1 MSYFSHAK
9 PKTMQNRNFRSVHSN
24 ISSIGGNK
32 LQQQNNKAKHSLS
45 PPPQNS
51 NPTTNRQPI
60 IDDDL
65 IFSTPRSELNNPMSD
80 QVLLDESA
88 SKANKDDAKDGDATV
103 TETGERTTEK
113 IAITSPILKRAQPK
127 DLPSY
132 PSRGVQNLE
141 ASAGKAALLAASH
154 SKSPE
159 VWKPAHLPVAG
170 AAASL
175 ANNIRSPEPWNPG
188 PLPTA
193 AAAALLAG
201 DSKPPEVW
209 RPSTPSK
216 SASQAAISVRQ
227 RAHTMPESKRPVQPP
242 QSTPN
247 ALAAAGVAN
256 SPRKLSKPA
265 PKSPPALAY
274 DINKVNALAAQN
286 AQNRLS
292 AASQPRSALPQAQTD
307 KNMSDIL
314 RAASISMAKN
324 MKKSPPLS
332 GGGNLSRQSMPSGTS
347 MPPGSYYSHIPTSPK
362 KVTPADQKL
371 NRKSSTQAASI
382 AASSDLHSVISGDS
396 DERQIRYYPHLEE
409 AARKAASERLARLQ
423 AEHDRARKAS
433 GLPPSW
439 QSGGKAPTT
448 RARSSTAPSSA
459 APKATTAS
467 KAAAAT
473 TTGATPR
480 RQPDATDYARSMKI
494 KSDTAKLTK
503 QIASVDKDRQARD
516 YLAILAVAERNVK
529 SQMQDLE
536 TKVAED
542 QGRVPKHLQAEWDA
556 KAKMLSAEYERKRAE
571 ESEKKKGKINMG
583 GGLWYDQEDLERIAR
598 GNVQPILDEIN
609 VKAEKERARIE
620 ALRVEKETADRERK
634 AEQERAAGVKAETK
648 KAKVLEKAAAKSRR
662 DAEKAEERER
672 KAELKKAQREEK
684 ERVKSG
690 KQTLKAAAVPLPAET
705 RNIEETAGV
714 GADPASDMEELE
726 PRPMS
731 QAGHERVDRERE
743 MHEAAKK
750 EKGWFGSL
758 QKRIAKRVPGTK
770 KKDKSAVG
778 GEVAMPNVAEVDE
791 FDPADNQSIS
801 SISSPERPN
810 STRDV
815 ALAGT
820 VSAVSSDDEAEPA
833 GTVFVGG
840 ARLQAI
846 DATPGVVAGPRYADS
861 DSSSTSS
868 GDLYTA
874 EPRYKGLTSA
884 TYNPGL
890 EDEGLGM
897 PAFIPETSSRRYS
910 TSSDS
915 SLESTGV
922 AEKTFGEEAGPSVT
936 APVTEEESRDTFG
949 STLSGKVKKSLE
961 EFARGGTGTEV
972 PHVSA
977 EGPITHVEP
986 PTPIEEELKAPIM
999 PAATATEGSS
1009 RGSMDSTREK
1019 RSSRFSEIL

>member
-1 MSYFSHAK
+1 MFGTK
-9 PKTMQNRNFRSVHSN
+9 PLDLPDDTSDPS
-24 ISSIGGNK
+24 
-32 LQQQNNKAKHSLS
+32 LQQQ
-45 PPPQNS
+45 
-51 NPTTNRQPI
+51 TNRQP

-80 QVLLDESA
+80 QVLLDET
-88 SKANKDDAKDGDATV
+88 SKNTSSSNKDKDKDAKDGDATATAPATV
-103 TETGERTTEK
+103 ATETGGKFVGTPAT
-113 IAITSPILKRAQPK
+113 TSPLLKRANPK

-159 VWKPAHLPVAG
+159 IWKPDHLPAAG

-175 ANNIRSPEPWNPG
+175 ANNIKSPEPWNPG

-201 DSKPPEVW
+201 DSKPPEAW

-227 RAHTMPESKRPVQPP
+227 RAHTMPESKRPGQQQP
-242 QSTPN
+242 QSTAN
-247 ALAAAGVAN
+247 ALAAAGIAN
-256 SPRKLSKPA
+256 SPKKLSKPA
-265 PKSPPALAY
+265 PKSPPTLAY

-292 AASQPRSALPQAQTD
+292 AASQPRSALPQSQTD

-324 MKKSPPLS
+324 MSKSPPP
-332 GGGNLSRQSMPSGTS
+332 GNNNTTRQNMASGTS

-362 KVTPADQKL
+362 KNTPAEQKL

-382 AASSDLHSVISGDS
+382 AASSDLHSVVSGDS

-439 QSGGKAPTT
+439 QAGGKGPTT

-459 APKATTAS
+459 PKASQAS
-467 KAAAAT
+467 KAAAT
-473 TTGATPR
+473 TTGAAPR

-503 QIASVDKDRQARD
+503 QIDSVDKDRQARD
-516 YLAILAVAERNVK
+516 YLALLAVAERNVK

-571 ESEKKKGKINMG
+571 ETEKKKGKINMG

-620 ALRVEKETADRERK
+620 ALRVEKEAADKEKK
-634 AEQERAAGVKAETK
+634 AEQERVAGVKAETK

-684 ERVKSG
+684 ERVKLE
-690 KQTLKAAAVPLPAET
+690 KQTSKAAAIPLPAET
-705 RNIEETAGV
+705 RNLEETAGV
-714 GADPASDMEELE
+714 GADAGSDMEELE

-770 KKDKSAVG
+770 KKEKGAVG
-778 GEVAMPNVAEVDE
+778 GDVAMPGVAEVDE

-801 SISSPERPN
+801 SISSPERPS

-820 VSAVSSDDEAEPA
+820 VSAVSSDNEAEPP

-840 ARLQAI
+840 AGLQAV
-846 DATPGVVAGPRYADS
+846 DTTPGIVAGPKYVDS

-874 EPRYKGLTSA
+874 EPSYKGLTSA

-915 SLESTGV
+915 SLESAGV
-922 AEKTFGEEAGPSVT
+922 AEKTFGEEAGPSTEVAT
-936 APVTEEESRDTFG
+936 TEEDARDTFG

-972 PHVSA
+972 PQTSMETPV
-977 EGPITHVEP
+977 TQVEP
-986 PTPIEEELKAPIM
+986 PTPIEELKAPVM
-999 PAATATEGSS
+999 PAAAAAATEGSS

>member
-1 MSYFSHAK
+1 MFGTK
-9 PKTMQNRNFRSVHSN
+9 PLDLPDTSDP
-24 ISSIGGNK
+24 
-32 LQQQNNKAKHSLS
+32 SLK
-45 PPPQNS
+45 
-51 NPTTNRQPI
+51 PTTNRQPI
-60 IDDDL
+60 DDDV

-80 QVLLDESA
+80 QALLDET
-88 SKANKDDAKDGDATV
+88 SKATKDAKDVDDATA
-103 TETGERTTEK
+103 ETGDSKPVSSGPVTPGKTTS
-113 IAITSPILKRAQPK
+113 ASPLLKRANPK

-159 VWKPAHLPVAG
+159 LWKPDRLPAAG

-175 ANNIRSPEPWNPG
+175 ANNIKSPEPWNPG

-201 DSKPPEVW
+201 DSKPPEIW

-216 SASQAAISVRQ
+216 SASQAATSVRQ
-227 RAHTMPESKRPVQPP
+227 RAHTMPESKRP
-242 QSTPN
+242 QSTAN

-256 SPRKLSKPA
+256 SPKKLSKPA
-265 PKSPPALAY
+265 PKSPPTLAY
-274 DINKVNALAAQN
+274 DINKINALAAQN

-292 AASQPRSALPQAQTD
+292 AVSQPRSALPQSQTD

-324 MKKSPPLS
+324 MSKSPPPTKS
-332 GGGNLSRQSMPSGTS
+332 TTRTHMSAGTS

-362 KVTPADQKL
+362 KISPAEPKL
-371 NRKSSTQAASI
+371 NRKSSSQAASI
-382 AASSDLHSVISGDS
+382 AASSDLHSVLSGDS

-439 QSGGKAPTT
+439 QAGGKAPTT
-448 RARSSTAPSSA
+448 RARSSTAPSST
-459 APKATTAS
+459 PKPTQGS
-467 KAAAAT
+467 KAAATAAT
-473 TTGATPR
+473 TTAAAPR
-480 RQPDATDYARSMKI
+480 RQPDATDYARSLKI

-503 QIASVDKDRQARD
+503 QMDSVDKDRQARD
-516 YLAILAVAERNVK
+516 YLALLAVAEKNVK
-529 SQMQDLE
+529 ARMQDLE

-598 GNVQPILDEIN
+598 GNVQPILEEIN
-609 VKAEKERARIE
+609 VKAEKERARVE
-620 ALRVEKETADRERK
+620 ALRVEKETADRERR
-634 AEQERAAGVKAETK
+634 AEQERVAGVKAETK

-662 DAEKAEERER
+662 EAEKAEERER

-684 ERVKSG
+684 ERLRTE
-690 KQTLKAAAVPLPAET
+690 KQTQKAAAIPLPAET
-705 RNIEETAGV
+705 SNLEESAGV
-714 GADPASDMEELE
+714 GADSSSDMEELE

-731 QAGHERVDRERE
+731 QAGHDRVDRERE

-758 QKRIAKRVPGTK
+758 QKRLAKRVPGTK
-770 KKDKSAVG
+770 RKEKGNGGG
-778 GEVAMPNVAEVDE
+778 GEVAAMPNLAEVDE
-791 FDPADNQSIS
+791 FDPADNHSIS

-810 STRDV
+810 SARDV

-820 VSAVSSDDEAEPA
+820 VSAVSSDDGVEPA
-833 GTVFVGG
+833 GTAFVSG
-840 ARLQAI
+840 AGLGAI
-846 DATPGVVAGPRYADS
+846 DATTSVAAGARYVDS
-861 DSSSTSS
+861 DSSSTTS

-890 EDEGLGM
+890 DDEGLGM
-897 PAFIPETSSRRYS
+897 PAFVPETSRRYS

-915 SLESTGV
+915 SLESGGV
-922 AEKTFGEEAGPSVT
+922 AEKTFGEASSSAAAAGPTIGS
-936 APVTEEESRDTFG
+936 EEGEGRETFG
-949 STLSGKVKKSLE
+949 NKLSGMIKKSFE
-961 EFARGGTGTEV
+961 EFAQGGTGVAV
-972 PHVSA
+972 PTTSM
-977 EGPITHVEP
+977 EPPQTQVEP
-986 PTPIEEELKAPIM
+986 PTPIEELKAPIVM
-999 PAATATEGSS
+999 PAVAAEGRTS
-1009 RGSMDSTREK
+1009 RASMDSTREK

>member
-1 MSYFSHAK
+1 MAHFSHAK
-9 PKTMQNRNFRSVHSN
+9 PQTMQNRSFRSIHNNSN
-24 ISSIGGNK
+24 NR
-32 LQQQNNKAKHSLS
+32 QNKAKHSLLQKS
-45 PPPQNS
+45 
-51 NPTTNRQPI
+51 TTTRQP

-80 QVLLDESA
+80 QVLLDET
-88 SKANKDDAKDGDATV
+88 SKAIKDAKDGDAK
-103 TETGERTTEK
+103 TETGVKPAVSGPGTPAT
-113 IAITSPILKRAQPK
+113 TSPLLKRADPK

-141 ASAGKAALLAASH
+141 ASAGKAASLAASQ

-159 VWKPAHLPVAG
+159 LWKPDRLPAAG
-170 AAASL
+170 TAASL
-175 ANNIRSPEPWNPG
+175 ANNIKSPEPWNPG

-201 DSKPPEVW
+201 DSKPPEIW

-227 RAHTMPESKRPVQPP
+227 RAHTMPESKRSPP

-256 SPRKLSKPA
+256 SPKKLSKPA
-265 PKSPPALAY
+265 PKSPPTPAY
-274 DINKVNALAAQN
+274 DINKINALAAQN
-286 AQNRLS
+286 AQTRLS
-292 AASQPRSALPQAQTD
+292 AASQPRSALPQSQTD
-307 KNMSDIL
+307 RNMSDIL

-324 MKKSPPLS
+324 MSKSPPPTT
-332 GGGNLSRQSMPSGTS
+332 SRPNMSSTTS

-362 KVTPADQKL
+362 KVAHAEPKL
-371 NRKSSTQAASI
+371 NRKSSMQAASI
-382 AASSDLHSVISGDS
+382 AASSDLHSVLSGDS
-396 DERQIRYYPHLEE
+396 DDRQIKYYPHLEE

-439 QSGGKAPTT
+439 QAGGKAPTGT
-448 RARSSTAPSSA
+448 RARSSTAPSST
-459 APKATTAS
+459 PKTAQPA
-467 KAAAAT
+467 KPAAAT
-473 TTGATPR
+473 TTAAAPR

-503 QIASVDKDRQARD
+503 QINSVDKDRQARD
-516 YLAILAVAERNVK
+516 YLALLAVAEKNVK
-529 SQMQDLE
+529 ARMQDLE

-609 VKAEKERARIE
+609 VKAEKERARVE
-620 ALRVEKETADRERK
+620 ALRVEKETADREK
-634 AEQERAAGVKAETK
+634 KVEQERVAGVKAETK

-684 ERVKSG
+684 ERVKVE
-690 KQTLKAAAVPLPAET
+690 KQTQKAAAIPLPAESS
-705 RNIEETAGV
+705 NLEETAGV
-714 GADPASDMEELE
+714 GADSSSDMEELE

-731 QAGHERVDRERE
+731 QAGHDRVDRERE

-758 QKRIAKRVPGTK
+758 QKRLAKRVPGTK
-770 KKDKSAVG
+770 KKDKGNPG
-778 GEVAMPNVAEVDE
+778 GEVAAMPNVAEVDE
-791 FDPADNQSIS
+791 FNPADNQSIS

-810 STRDV
+810 SARDV

-820 VSAVSSDDEAEPA
+820 VSGVSSDDEVEPA
-833 GTVFVGG
+833 RTAPVGG
-840 ARLQAI
+840 SGLGAV
-846 DATPGVVAGPRYADS
+846 DATTGVAAGARYAAS

-868 GDLYTA
+868 EDLYTA

-890 EDEGLGM
+890 EDEGSGM
-897 PAFIPETSSRRYS
+897 PAFVPETSRRYS

-915 SLESTGV
+915 SLESGLV
-922 AEKTFGEEAGPSVT
+922 AEKTFGEAEGQHVPAGRP
-936 APVTEEESRDTFG
+936 EEREGRETFG
-949 STLSGKVKKSLE
+949 NKLSGMVKKSFE
-961 EFARGGTGTEV
+961 EFAKGGTGVEVPKTSTETPTTEV
-972 PHVSA
+972 V
-977 EGPITHVEP
+977 P
-986 PTPIEEELKAPIM
+986 PTPIDEELKVPIVM
-999 PAATATEGSS
+999 PAAAAEGST
-1009 RGSMDSTREK
+1009 RASMDSTREK

>member
-1 MSYFSHAK
+1 MFGTK
-9 PKTMQNRNFRSVHSN
+9 PLDLPDTSD
-24 ISSIGGNK
+24 
-32 LQQQNNKAKHSLS
+32 LSLKS
-45 PPPQNS
+45 
-51 NPTTNRQPI
+51 TTTRQP

-65 IFSTPRSELNNPMSD
+65 IFSTPRSEWNNPMSD
-80 QVLLDESA
+80 QVLLDES
-88 SKANKDDAKDGDATV
+88 SKTNKDAKDGDATAA
-103 TETGERTTEK
+103 TETGGNSTT
-113 IAITSPILKRAQPK
+113 ISGPGTPATTSPLLKRADPK

-159 VWKPAHLPVAG
+159 SWKPDRLPAAG
-170 AAASL
+170 AAASF
-175 ANNIRSPEPWNPG
+175 ANNIKSPEPWNPG

-201 DSKPPEVW
+201 DSKPPEIW

-227 RAHTMPESKRPVQPP
+227 RAHTMPESKRPPQPS
-242 QSTPN
+242 QSTAN
-247 ALAAAGVAN
+247 ALAAAGIAN
-256 SPRKLSKPA
+256 SPKKISKPA
-265 PKSPPALAY
+265 PKSPPTLAY
-274 DINKVNALAAQN
+274 DINKINALAAQN
-286 AQNRLS
+286 AQTRLS
-292 AASQPRSALPQAQTD
+292 AASQPRSALPQSQTD

-314 RAASISMAKN
+314 RAASISMAKG
-324 MKKSPPLS
+324 MSKSPPS
-332 GGGNLSRQSMPSGTS
+332 SNTTKQNISSRTS

-362 KVTPADQKL
+362 KIAPAEPKL
-371 NRKSSTQAASI
+371 NRQSSTQAASI

-396 DERQIRYYPHLEE
+396 DERQIKYYPHLEE

-439 QSGGKAPTT
+439 QAGGTVPTT

-459 APKATTAS
+459 PKTARPS
-467 KAAAAT
+467 KPGAT
-473 TTGATPR
+473 TTTAATPR

-503 QIASVDKDRQARD
+503 QIDSVDKDRQARD
-516 YLAILAVAERNVK
+516 YLTILAVAERNVK
-529 SQMQDLE
+529 SRMQDLE

-609 VKAEKERARIE
+609 VKAEKERARVE

-634 AEQERAAGVKAETK
+634 AQQERVAGVKAETK

-662 DAEKAEERER
+662 EAEKTEERER

-684 ERVKSG
+684 ERLRAE
-690 KQTLKAAAVPLPAET
+690 KQTQKAAAIPVPAET
-705 RNIEETAGV
+705 SNIGENAGV
-714 GADPASDMEELE
+714 GADPGSDMEELE

-731 QAGHERVDRERE
+731 QAGHDRVDRERE
-743 MHEAAKK
+743 MHEAAKR
-750 EKGWFGSL
+750 EKGWFGGL
-758 QKRIAKRVPGTK
+758 QKRLAKRVPGTK
-770 KKDKSAVG
+770 KKEKGVVG
-778 GEVAMPNVAEVDE
+778 GEVAMPNVAEADE
-791 FDPADNQSIS
+791 FNPADKQSIS

-840 ARLQAI
+840 AGLQPV
-846 DATPGVVAGPRYADS
+846 DATGGVAARARYADS
-861 DSSSTSS
+861 GSPSTSS

-890 EDEGLGM
+890 GDEGLVM
-897 PAFIPETSSRRYS
+897 PAFVPETSRRYS
-910 TSSDS
+910 TSTDS
-915 SLESTGV
+915 SLESGGV
-922 AEKTFGEEAGPSVT
+922 AEKTFGEEGGPPVAAAGT
-936 APVTEEESRDTFG
+936 GEEGRDTFG

-961 EFARGGTGTEV
+961 EFAKGGTSVAVPQTSTEPPV
-972 PHVSA
+972 
-977 EGPITHVEP
+977 TQVEP
-986 PTPIEEELKAPIM
+986 PTPIEELKGPIM
-999 PAATATEGSS
+999 PAAAAGGSS

>member
-1 MSYFSHAK
+1 MFGTK
-9 PKTMQNRNFRSVHSN
+9 PLDRPGASD
-24 ISSIGGNK
+24 
-32 LQQQNNKAKHSLS
+32 LSLKS
-45 PPPQNS
+45 
-51 NPTTNRQPI
+51 TTDRQP

-80 QVLLDESA
+80 QVLLDESSKA
-88 SKANKDDAKDGDATV
+88 SKDAKDGDATAA
-103 TETGERTTEK
+103 ETGGKTTVSGPD
-113 IAITSPILKRAQPK
+113 APVPSTSTAATTSPHLKRANPK

-141 ASAGKAALLAASH
+141 ASAGKAALLAASQ

-159 VWKPAHLPVAG
+159 VWKPDRLPAAG

-175 ANNIRSPEPWNPG
+175 ANNIKSPEPWNPG

-193 AAAALLAG
+193 AAAALIAG

-216 SASQAAISVRQ
+216 SASQAAIVVRQ
-227 RAHTMPESKRPVQPP
+227 RAHTMPESKRPPPP
-242 QSTPN
+242 QSTAN

-256 SPRKLSKPA
+256 SPKKLSKPA
-265 PKSPPALAY
+265 PKSPPTLTY

-292 AASQPRSALPQAQTD
+292 AASQPRAALSQSQAD

-324 MKKSPPLS
+324 MNKSPPS
-332 GGGNLSRQSMPSGTS
+332 SAKKQNLPSGTS

-362 KVTPADQKL
+362 KIAPAEPKL

-439 QSGGKAPTT
+439 QAGGKVPTT
-448 RARSSTAPSSA
+448 RARSSTAPSSN
-459 APKATTAS
+459 PKAAQTS
-467 KAAAAT
+467 KAGAAT
-473 TTGATPR
+473 TTAATPR

-503 QIASVDKDRQARD
+503 QINAVDKDRQARD

-571 ESEKKKGKINMG
+571 ENEKKKGKINMG

-620 ALRVEKETADRERK
+620 ALRVEKETVDRERK
-634 AEQERAAGVKAETK
+634 AEQDRIAGVKAETK

-662 DAEKAEERER
+662 EAEKAEERER

-684 ERVKSG
+684 ERLKFE
-690 KQTLKAAAVPLPAET
+690 KQTPKAAAVPLPAET
-705 RNIEETAGV
+705 ANIEENAGV
-714 GADPASDMEELE
+714 GAEPVSDMEELE

-731 QAGHERVDRERE
+731 QAGHDRVDRERE

-758 QKRIAKRVPGTK
+758 QKRLAKRVPGTK
-770 KKDKSAVG
+770 KKEKSAVG
-778 GEVAMPNVAEVDE
+778 GDVALPNVAETDE
-791 FDPADNQSIS
+791 FNPADNQSIS
-801 SISSPERPN
+801 SISSPERPG

-820 VSAVSSDDEAEPA
+820 VSAVSSDDEAVPA
-833 GTVFVGG
+833 RTAFAGG
-840 ARLQAI
+840 AGLGAV
-846 DATPGVVAGPRYADS
+846 DVTPGVAAGARYADS
-861 DSSSTSS
+861 DTSSTSS
-868 GDLYTA
+868 DDLYTA

-897 PAFIPETSSRRYS
+897 PAFVPEARRRYS

-915 SLESTGV
+915 SLESNEV
-922 AEKTFGEEAGPSVT
+922 AEAEKTFGEGSGSSVAAT
-936 APVTEEESRDTFG
+936 GTGEEGRDTFG

-961 EFARGGTGTEV
+961 EFAKAGTSVEIPKASTET
-972 PHVSA
+972 
-977 EGPITHVEP
+977 PITQVEP
-986 PTPIEEELKAPIM
+986 PTPIEELKAPTM
-999 PAATATEGSS
+999 PAAAAESS
-1009 RGSMDSTREK
+1009 PRGSMDSTREK

>member
-1 MSYFSHAK
+1 MFGTK
-9 PKTMQNRNFRSVHSN
+9 PLGLPET
-24 ISSIGGNK
+24 SSD
-32 LQQQNNKAKHSLS
+32 LSLK
-45 PPPQNS
+45 
-51 NPTTNRQPI
+51 PTTAAPPAAAASGAATAPGGDQPI
-60 IDDDL
+60 TEEEL
-65 IFSTPRSELNNPMSD
+65 IFSTPRSELNNPMSPVD
-80 QVLLDESA
+80 QVLLDSTN
-88 SKANKDDAKDGDATV
+88 KANKDAKDGDATTSV
-103 TETGERTTEK
+103 PVVPAETGAKSTTP
-113 IAITSPILKRAQPK
+113 ATTSLLLKRANPK

-141 ASAGKAALLAASH
+141 ASAGKAASLAASY

-159 VWKPAHLPVAG
+159 VWKPDRLPAAG

-175 ANNIRSPEPWNPG
+175 ANNIKSPEPWKSG

-201 DSKPPEVW
+201 DSKPPEAW

-216 SASQAAISVRQ
+216 SASQAATSVRQ
-227 RAHTMPESKRPVQPP
+227 RAHTMPESKRPPLQSPQLQPQ
-242 QSTPN
+242 QSTAS
-247 ALAAAGVAN
+247 ALAAAGIAN
-256 SPRKLSKPA
+256 SPKKLSKPA
-265 PKSPPALAY
+265 PKSPPTPAY
-274 DINKVNALAAQN
+274 DISKINALAAQN
-286 AQNRLS
+286 AQTRLS
-292 AASQPRSALPQAQTD
+292 AVSQPRSALPQSQTD

-324 MKKSPPLS
+324 MNKSPPPAS
-332 GGGNLSRQSMPSGTS
+332 KATTS

-362 KVTPADQKL
+362 KIPAQEPKL

-382 AASSDLHSVISGDS
+382 AASSDLHSVISADS
-396 DERQIRYYPHLEE
+396 DDRQVKYYPHLEE

-439 QSGGKAPTT
+439 QAGGVPTTT
-448 RARSSTAPSSA
+448 RARSSTAPSST
-459 APKATTAS
+459 PKAAQSS
-467 KAAAAT
+467 KAAT
-473 TTGATPR
+473 TTGATAR
-480 RQPDATDYARSMKI
+480 RQPDATDYARSLKI

-503 QIASVDKDRQARD
+503 QIDSVDKDRQARD
-516 YLAILAVAERNVK
+516 YLAILAVAEKNVK
-529 SQMQDLE
+529 ARMQDLE

-609 VKAEKERARIE
+609 VKAEKERARVE
-620 ALRVEKETADRERK
+620 ALRVEKEATDRERK
-634 AEQERAAGVKAETK
+634 AEQERVAGVKAETK
-648 KAKVLEKAAAKSRR
+648 KARVLEKAAAKSRR

-684 ERVKSG
+684 ERLRTE
-690 KQTLKAAAVPLPAET
+690 KQTQKAAAVPLPAST
-705 RNIEETAGV
+705 SNVEENAGV
-714 GADPASDMEELE
+714 GADNNSDMEELE

-731 QAGHERVDRERE
+731 QAGHDRVDRERE

-758 QKRIAKRVPGTK
+758 QKRLAKRVPGTK
-770 KKDKSAVG
+770 KKEKNVVG
-778 GEVAMPNVAEVDE
+778 GEVAMPQVAEVDE
-791 FDPADNQSIS
+791 FNADNQSIS

-810 STRDV
+810 SARDV

-820 VSAVSSDDEAEPA
+820 VSVVSSDDEVEPA

-840 ARLQAI
+840 AGLEAV
-846 DATPGVVAGPRYADS
+846 DATTSVAARPRYVDS
-861 DSSSTSS
+861 DSSSSSS

-884 TYNPGL
+884 TYNPGT

-897 PAFIPETSSRRYS
+897 PAFVPETSRRYS

-915 SLESTGV
+915 SLESISGGV
-922 AEKTFGEEAGPSVT
+922 AEKTFGEEAGPSV
-936 APVTEEESRDTFG
+936 AAEGTEGEGRETFG
-949 STLSGKVKKSLE
+949 NTLSGKVKKSLE
-961 EFARGGTGTEV
+961 EFAKAGGTTSGIAVQTSIQET
-972 PHVSA
+972 
-977 EGPITHVEP
+977 PITQVEP
-986 PTPIEEELKAPIM
+986 PTPIEELKGPIM
-999 PAATATEGSS
+999 PAAAAEGSS